1 MKNVKDRIVSAAVRR
16 PVRRLGTAGRR
27 RRRRQTEAKMCFF
40 CLMPDCGRP
49 SFLGHLQARDD
60 GRHRRAARVL
70 EPGPRHKCPHTLW
83 DADDAQMGRA
93 VGENGLE
100 RLSPRRAFVLGR
112 VHVLGLEPSSPFPL
126 PSPRVLSP
134 WLNAYYVSSLT
145 VREGTVIYTGH
156 TGRARRGGA
165 STRALPRAASP

>member
-1 MKNVKDRIVSAAVRR
+1 
-16 PVRRLGTAGRR
+16 
-27 RRRRQTEAKMCFF
+27 
-40 CLMPDCGRP
+40 MPDCGRP

-100 RLSPRRAFVLGR
+100 RLPPRRALVLGC
-112 VHVLGLEPSSPFPL
+112 VHFLGLEPSFPL
-126 PSPRVLSP
+126 SLPARPSPPLAKR
-134 WLNAYYVSSLT
+134 
-145 VREGTVIYTGH
+145 
-156 TGRARRGGA
+156 
-165 STRALPRAASP
+165 LPRI